1 MAELRFLADM
11 NISPETVRDLR
22 KLGWKIA
29 RVSELMDIRAS
40 DRDILSYAQE
50 RTLIIV
56 TQDLDF
62 SALLAVGGHAVPS
75 VIILRL
81 ADARPGL
88 VTQRVRDAVAWMG
101 RELEEG
107 AVISV
112 DEASVR
118 CRSLP
123 IKTD

>member
-88 VTQRVRDAVAWMG
+88 RLPARRDRA
-101 RELEEG
+101 G
-107 AVISV
+107 A
-112 DEASVR
+112 AR
-118 CRSLP
+118 PRRFRGQALKPPRRRSLP
-123 IKTD
+123 